1 MPNDWIDPP
10 DDEIWGETIYGEE
23 ILFGETDIVEVIDGY
38 LKPDEF
44 DRYINDN
51 STPVDTEERNN
62 DREF

>member
-1 MPNDWIDPP
+1 MPNDLLDPL

-23 ILFGETDIVEVIDGY
+23 IMIGETDIVEVIDGY

-62 DREF
+62 DREL